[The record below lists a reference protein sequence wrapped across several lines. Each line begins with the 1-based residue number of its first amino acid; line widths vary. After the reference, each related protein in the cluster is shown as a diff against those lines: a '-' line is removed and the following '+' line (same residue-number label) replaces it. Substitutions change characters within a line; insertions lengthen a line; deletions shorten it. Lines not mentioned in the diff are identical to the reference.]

1 MNTLNMK
8 LKITLS
14 GGTRLTFSLVL
25 ATGLLFASGQ
35 AIAADALE
43 KTKIFLWLSAL
54 PDWMPSVLLIAA
66 LTGLSWMG
74 FVVLR
79 RRLLADGYDK
89 HNKRIG
95 YYAVAVAALVGILL
109 SPLVTNTWNNY
120 LSEAINNLPPS
131 AAGTVSV
138 NLTWSASTASNV
150 GGYIVYYGTSSG
162 VYTSSVDVGNTTST
176 TLTGLQGGTAY
187 YFAISAYDTTRAFQ
201 SRYSNETNVNAPDSP
216 TVSFTASQTSG
227 NYPLAVS
234 FTPATTGAITG
245 WQWSFGDGTINA
257 GSSSPVP
264 TAIMSYGSMG
274 TYTVSLTVTGPGG
287 RATQTLS
294 NPITVTSPPPTVSFT
309 ASQTGGN
316 ALLGVTFT
324 PATTGIITG
333 WQWSFGDGSTSSGMG
348 SSVPA
353 TVKWYGSAGAYTVSL
368 TVTGPG
374 GSVTQTLSNPIT
386 VTSSTVSNTSPNS
399 NGLVAAYGFDESNGT
414 IVQDASGTGNNG
426 TITGAT
432 RVTNGRFG
440 NALKFSGKN
449 ASPNWVNVS
458 NSTSLALSA
467 GMTLEAWVY
476 PTTPMSGDSTVV
488 MKQQPNTGSYDDA
501 YLLAAN
507 SSANQPMSDVWT
519 GGEVAVGGNTQIPP
533 NQWTHLAT
541 TYDGNNQSLYI
552 NGVLVNIMPQTGP
565 ITPST
570 GLLQI
575 GGNSIWG
582 GYFQGYIDEVR
593 IYNQALTNAQI
604 LSDSTTAISVSNP
617 LKSIAG
623 DQNVEST
630 VISLPAGTAQAFQ
643 ITPQTTKTLT
653 NIQVYVDASS
663 TATGLRTAIFTTTAD
678 GHPRSLWGSAG
689 ILTALQAGA
698 WNSITLSPLSLS
710 AGQSYWIVILGTGG
724 TLNLRGQP
732 GTGTNLTE
740 TSASSTL
747 TSLPNSWT
755 TGVVSTGGPE
765 SVYGAGY

>member
-1 MNTLNMK
+1 MNMQNMK
-8 LKITLS
+8 LKNTLFDEV
-14 GGTRLTFSLVL
+14 RLAFSLVL
-25 ATGLLFASGQ
+25 AAGLLFASGQ

-43 KTKIFLWLSAL
+43 KTKVFLWLSAI
-54 PDWMPSVLLIAA
+54 PNWMPSVLLITG
-66 LTGLSWMG
+66 LMGLSWLG

-79 RRLLADGYDK
+79 RWVFADGHDK
-89 HNKRIG
+89 QNKRIG

-131 AAGTVSV
+131 AAGTVNV

-187 YFAISAYDTTRAFQ
+187 YFAVGAYDTTRAFQ
-201 SRYSNETNVNAPDSP
+201 SRYSNETNVNAPAPP
-216 TVSFTASQTSG
+216 TVNYTASQTSG
-227 NYPLAVS
+227 NYPLDVS
-234 FTPATTGAITG
+234 FTPTTTGAITG
-245 WQWSFGDGTINA
+245 WQWNFGDGTLNA
-257 GSSSPVP
+257 GSSSTVP
-264 TAIMSYGSMG
+264 TAIKSYGSAG
-274 TYTVSLTVTGPGG
+274 SYTVSLTVTGPGG
-287 RATQTLS
+287 STTQTLS
-294 NPITVTSPPPTVSFT
+294 NLITVTTPPPTVSFT
-309 ASQTGGN
+309 ASQTSGN

-333 WQWSFGDGSTSSGMG
+333 WQWSFGDGSTNSGTANT
-348 SSVPA
+348 VPA
-353 TVKWYGSAGAYTVSL
+353 TTKYYGSAGSYTVSL

-386 VTSSTVSNTSPNS
+386 VTSSTTISTVSNS

-440 NALKFSGKN
+440 NALKFSGTN
-449 ASPNWVNVS
+449 GSPNWVNVS
-458 NSTSLALSA
+458 NSTSLALST

-476 PTTPMSGDSTVV
+476 PTAPMSGNSTVV

-507 SSANQPMSDVWT
+507 NSTNQPMSDVWT
-519 GGEVAVGGNTQIPP
+519 GNEVAVGGNTQIPP

-541 TYDGNNQSLYI
+541 TYDGNNQSLYV
-552 NGVLVNIMPQTGP
+552 NGVLVDVLPQTGI
-565 ITPST
+565 ITTST

-617 LKSIAG
+617 LKFIAG

-643 ITPQTTKTLT
+643 ITPQTAKTLT
-653 NIQVYVDASS
+653 NIQVYLDASS
-663 TATGLRTAIFTTTAD
+663 TATGLRTAIFTSTST
-678 GHPRSLWGSAG
+678 GHPYALWGGTAIS
-689 ILTALQAGA
+689 TALQAGA
-698 WNSITLSPLSLS
+698 WNSITLSPLSLT
-710 AGQSYWIVILGTGG
+710 AGRSYWIVILGTGG

-732 GTGTNLTE
+732 GTGTNVTE
-740 TSASSTL
+740 TSASTTL

-755 TGVVSTGGPE
+755 TGAVLTGGPE
-765 SVYGAGY
+765 SVYGASF